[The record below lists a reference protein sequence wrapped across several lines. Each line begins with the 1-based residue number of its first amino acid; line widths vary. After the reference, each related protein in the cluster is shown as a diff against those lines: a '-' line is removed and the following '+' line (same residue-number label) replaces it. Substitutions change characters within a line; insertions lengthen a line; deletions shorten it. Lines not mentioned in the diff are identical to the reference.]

1 MDGFV
6 STTGEW
12 AAVPFGKEY
21 MVIYKGNQDSVHATL
36 EKAKEYIK
44 KAKSKTGTK
53 GRRTVKR
60 ASKIQGLEQF
70 ME

>member
-1 MDGFV
+1 M

-12 AAVPFGKEY
+12 AAVPFGKQY
-21 MVIYKGNQDSVHATL
+21 MVIHNGSQDSVHSTL

-53 GRRTVKR
+53 VSRTVKR
-60 ASKIQGLEQF
+60 ASKIKGLEEF
-70 ME
+70 MN